1 MDALMVVL
9 SASIQDSWLAGWKE
23 KGVVDE
29 KDNCAA
35 ADSAVLTATIL
46 SAAEMVELKAVVRVV

>member
-1 MDALMVVL
+1 MVVL

-35 ADSAVLTATIL
+35 ADSAVLTETIL